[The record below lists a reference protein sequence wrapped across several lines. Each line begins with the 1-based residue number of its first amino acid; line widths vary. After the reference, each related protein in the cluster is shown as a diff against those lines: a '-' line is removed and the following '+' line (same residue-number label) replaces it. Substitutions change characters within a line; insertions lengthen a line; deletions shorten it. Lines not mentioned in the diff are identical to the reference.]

1 MKLFKRVLQVKY
13 CKDTNNCL
21 TKVIESLI
29 VHLNIYIACRT
40 LVVRRSYSFIR
51 RFLSFFLLIQPQFAY
66 FI

>member
-1 MKLFKRVLQVKY
+1 MKLFKRFLQVKY

-21 TKVIESLI
+21 TKVIENLI

-51 RFLSFFLLIQPQFAY
+51 RFLSFFLLIQLQFAY